1 MGGNATTGIF
11 LSPKCVKRFLATVR
25 SFWSWAFR
33 LSSSSR
39 ARLVWRTPTVT
50 LQRKTN
56 WVSSTQPHTWCFED
70 FYECLMIGAG
80 GFGLR
85 KCILIESDL
94 RAFDHSTFS
103 EVKIFLQIFLQLFAC
118 TCAMMFYLILFR
130 QAPNIILIANIFLLK
145 LSVCVTTITI
155 MM

>member
-1 MGGNATTGIF
+1 
-11 LSPKCVKRFLATVR
+11 
-25 SFWSWAFR
+25 
-33 LSSSSR
+33 
-39 ARLVWRTPTVT
+39 
-50 LQRKTN
+50 
-56 WVSSTQPHTWCFED
+56 
-70 FYECLMIGAG
+70 MIGAG

-130 QAPNIILIANIFLLK
+130 QAPNIILIANIFLPK

-155 MM
+155 SSYDVTYWKHSLTIATSLESNCSPPALLARHTRSNASLSSWGDIWLGWGGQGSKEIRALENAWTQPRK

>member
-1 MGGNATTGIF
+1 
-11 LSPKCVKRFLATVR
+11 
-25 SFWSWAFR
+25 
-33 LSSSSR
+33 
-39 ARLVWRTPTVT
+39 
-50 LQRKTN
+50 
-56 WVSSTQPHTWCFED
+56 
-70 FYECLMIGAG
+70 MIGAG

-130 QAPNIILIANIFLLK
+130 QAPNIILIANIFLPK

-155 MM
+155 SSLFCNLLKALLDDCNVSRVKLFPTCFVSKAHQEQRFPVILREYMIRMRGAR